1 MKPLGDIEVQ
11 WVYKNE
17 INSIIM
23 RKSSITVPLL
33 IIFSFFFSMNAFAQ
47 SQIEVTGKVLDA
59 TSGSPLEFATVIFID
74 ADNAMTNGGITDQD
88 GNFNIRVPAG
98 TYTIRYEFISFETKE
113 LKNQVISKSNNK
125 LPSVELA
132 LDSGILDE
140 VIIRAETTE
149 VQIHLDKKVY
159 NIGKDLTTSGA
170 TISDVLDNVP
180 SVSVDVEGAISL
192 RGNDNVRILINGK
205 PSALAGFDS
214 TDALR
219 QLPSEAIESVEVIT
233 SPSARYDAEGTAGI
247 INIILK
253 QENTI
258 GVNGSVRING
268 GDPLNGGVSTS
279 LNLRTN
285 KFNVFNNTGYRYREN
300 TGTSYSHNEYLDSNR
315 ERPFV
320 NEDGENNRWRRGFN
334 THLGVEYFLNDQSS
348 LTATGFYRMGNND
361 TRSTNLTEEFDR
373 DLILGKARTRE
384 NNTKNKDNNF
394 QFSLNYENRLD
405 KEGQKLTA
413 DFQYDRSK
421 GDNYSLIDEF
431 NTFPEELLPSEKIWD
446 LSTRNNFLTQVDYV
460 LPIGT
465 KQFEAGYRGDYSN
478 SVTDYQ
484 VDDQTD
490 AASDYVTNTDLSN
503 IFDYTQNTHAL
514 YTQYGDKFGDFSILL
529 GLRMEAT
536 ILKGKIDGEAENA
549 DIDYSIYDFDKDYLG
564 LFPTANINYELDEM
578 QSFSL
583 GYNRRINRPRRWFIN
598 PFPSR
603 SSESNIFQGN
613 PALDPAYSNTFD
625 LGYLKRWEKL
635 TFNASIYYQAEE
647 DSFEVISED
656 TGELTSN
663 GIPIIRS
670 IPINLSTNKRYGFE
684 ASFMYNPER
693 WLRFNGSFNLF
704 TFRTTGEFNG
714 VDYGAKDNSWF
725 SRLSTKV
732 TLPAK
737 IDWQTNA
744 FYRGARKNAQTE
756 VDGMFSLDMA
766 LSKDILDGNGTIGIN
781 ARDLLDSRKRKSFTT
796 TETFI
801 SDKEFSWMRRRIVV
815 SFTYRFNQ
823 SKQDMQRN
831 NRRQQGDNGDFEE
844 QGGF

>member
-1 MKPLGDIEVQ
+1 MKKHP
-11 WVYKNE
+11 
-17 INSIIM
+17 
-23 RKSSITVPLL
+23 TTFPLL
-33 IIFSFFFSMNAFAQ
+33 ILFSFFFSISSFAQ
-47 SQIEVTGKVLDA
+47 SQIEVTGKVIDDS
-59 TSGSPLEFATVIFID
+59 SGSPLEFATVIFID
-74 ADNAMTNGGITDQD
+74 SEDTMVNGGITNHD
-88 GNFNIRVPAG
+88 GEFNIKVPAG
-98 TYTIRYEFISFETKE
+98 TYTVRYEFISFETKE
-113 LKNQVISKSNNK
+113 LKNQIVSRSNRE
-125 LPSVELA
+125 LPTVRLA
-132 LDSGILDE
+132 LDASMLDE

-253 QENTI
+253 QENTLGI
-258 GVNGSVRING
+258 NGSVRVNG
-268 GDPLNGGVSTS
+268 GDPLNAGISTS
-279 LNLRTN
+279 LNLRTR
-285 KFNVFNNTGYRYREN
+285 KFNIFNNTGYNYREY
-300 TGTSYSHNEYLDSNR
+300 TGKSYSHNEYMDENR

-320 NEDGENNRWRRGFN
+320 NEDGENLRWRRGFN
-334 THLGVEYFLNDQSS
+334 THLGIEYFLNDQSS
-348 LTATGFYRMGNND
+348 LTASGFYRVGNND
-361 TRSTNLTEEFDR
+361 NRSINLTKEFDR
-373 DLILGKARTRE
+373 SNILGKERTRE
-384 NNTKNKDNNF
+384 ENGKNKDNNF

-405 KEGQKLTA
+405 KDGQKLTA

-421 GDNYSLIDEF
+421 RDGSSIIEEF
-431 NTFPEELLPSEKIWD
+431 NTFPEELLPGEKIWD
-446 LSTRNNFLTQVDYV
+446 LTTRDNFLAQVDYV
-460 LPIGT
+460 LPMGN
-465 KQFEAGYRGDYSN
+465 KQFEAGYRGDFSN

-484 VDDQTD
+484 VDDQTSPT
-490 AASDYVTNTDLSN
+490 SDYITNNDLSN

-514 YTQYGDKFGDFSILL
+514 YTQYGDRFGDFSVLL

-536 ILKGKIDGEAENA
+536 KLKGKIDGEE
-549 DIDYSIYDFDKDYLG
+549 DPSDVDYSIYDFDKDYIG
-564 LFPTANINYELDEM
+564 LFPTANINYEFDET

-625 LGYLKRWEKL
+625 LGYLKRWEKF
-635 TFNASIYYQAEE
+635 TFNASVYYQIED

-656 TGELTSN
+656 TGEVTSN
-663 GIPIIRS
+663 GIPIIRA

-714 VDYGAKDNSWF
+714 IDYGAKDNSWF
-725 SRLSTKV
+725 TRFSSKV

-744 FYRGARKNAQTE
+744 FYRGARKNSQTKT
-756 VDGMFSLDMA
+756 DGMFSLDMA
-766 LSKDILDGNGTIGIN
+766 LSKDVLNGNGTIGVN
-781 ARDLLDSRKRKSFTT
+781 ARDLLNTRKRKSYTV

-801 SDKEFSWMRRRIVV
+801 SDREFQWMPRSINV

-823 SKQDMQRN
+823 TKQDMQRN
-831 NRRQQGDNGDFEE
+831 NRRRNGDGGDFEE
-844 QGGF
+844 EGGF

>member
-1 MKPLGDIEVQ
+1 MKKHP
-11 WVYKNE
+11 
-17 INSIIM
+17 
-23 RKSSITVPLL
+23 TTFPLL
-33 IIFSFFFSMNAFAQ
+33 ILFSFFFSISSFAQ
-47 SQIEVTGKVLDA
+47 SQIEVTGKVIDDS
-59 TSGSPLEFATVIFID
+59 SGSPLEFATVIFID
-74 ADNAMTNGGITDQD
+74 SEDTMVNGGITNHD
-88 GNFNIRVPAG
+88 GEFNIKVPAG
-98 TYTIRYEFISFETKE
+98 TYTVRYEFISFETKE
-113 LKNQVISKSNNK
+113 LKNQIVSRSNRE
-125 LPSVELA
+125 LPTVRLA
-132 LDSGILDE
+132 LDASMLDE

-253 QENTI
+253 QENTLGI
-258 GVNGSVRING
+258 NGSVRVNG
-268 GDPLNGGVSTS
+268 GDPLNVGISTS
-279 LNLRTN
+279 LNLRTR
-285 KFNVFNNTGYRYREN
+285 KFNIFNNTGYNYREY
-300 TGTSYSHNEYLDSNR
+300 TGKSYSHNEYMDENR

-320 NEDGENNRWRRGFN
+320 NEDGENLRWRRGFN
-334 THLGVEYFLNDQSS
+334 THLGIEYFLNDQSS
-348 LTATGFYRMGNND
+348 LTASGFYRVGNND
-361 TRSTNLTEEFDR
+361 NRSINLTKEFDR
-373 DLILGKARTRE
+373 SNILGKERTRE
-384 NNTKNKDNNF
+384 ENGKNKDNNF

-405 KEGQKLTA
+405 KDGQKLTA

-421 GDNYSLIDEF
+421 RDGSSIIEEF
-431 NTFPEELLPSEKIWD
+431 NTFPEELLPGEKIWD
-446 LSTRNNFLTQVDYV
+446 LTTRDNFLAQVDYV
-460 LPIGT
+460 LPMGN
-465 KQFEAGYRGDYSN
+465 KQFEAGYRGDFSN

-484 VDDQTD
+484 VDDQTSPT
-490 AASDYVTNTDLSN
+490 SDYITNNDLSN

-514 YTQYGDKFGDFSILL
+514 YTQYGDRFGDFSVLL

-536 ILKGKIDGEAENA
+536 KLKGKIDGEE
-549 DIDYSIYDFDKDYLG
+549 DPSDVDYSIYDFDKDYIG
-564 LFPTANINYELDEM
+564 LFPTANINYEFDET

-625 LGYLKRWEKL
+625 LGYLKRWDKF
-635 TFNASIYYQAEE
+635 TFNASVYYQIED

-656 TGELTSN
+656 TGEVTSN
-663 GIPIIRS
+663 GIPIIRA

-714 VDYGAKDNSWF
+714 IDYGAKDNSWF
-725 SRLSTKV
+725 TRFSSKV

-744 FYRGARKNAQTE
+744 FYRGARKNSQTKT
-756 VDGMFSLDMA
+756 DGMFSLDMA
-766 LSKDILDGNGTIGIN
+766 LSKDVLNGNGTIGVN
-781 ARDLLDSRKRKSFTT
+781 ARDLLNTRKRKSYTV

-801 SDKEFSWMRRRIVV
+801 SDREFQWMPRSINV

-823 SKQDMQRN
+823 TKQDMQRN
-831 NRRQQGDNGDFEE
+831 NRRRNGDGGDFEE
-844 QGGF
+844 EGGF

>member
-1 MKPLGDIEVQ
+1 MKKHP
-11 WVYKNE
+11 
-17 INSIIM
+17 
-23 RKSSITVPLL
+23 TTFPLL
-33 IIFSFFFSMNAFAQ
+33 ILFSFFFSISSFAQ
-47 SQIEVTGKVLDA
+47 SQIEVTGKVIDDS
-59 TSGSPLEFATVIFID
+59 SGSPLEFATVIFID
-74 ADNAMTNGGITDQD
+74 SEDTMVNGGITNHD
-88 GNFNIRVPAG
+88 GEFNIKVPAG
-98 TYTIRYEFISFETKE
+98 TYTVRYEFISFETKE
-113 LKNQVISKSNNK
+113 LKNQIVSRSNRE
-125 LPSVELA
+125 LPTVRLA
-132 LDSGILDE
+132 LDASMLDE

-253 QENTI
+253 QENTLGI
-258 GVNGSVRING
+258 NGSVRVNG
-268 GDPLNGGVSTS
+268 GDPLNAGISTS
-279 LNLRTN
+279 LNLRTR
-285 KFNVFNNTGYRYREN
+285 KFNIFNNTGYNYREY
-300 TGTSYSHNEYLDSNR
+300 TGKSYSHNEYMDENR

-320 NEDGENNRWRRGFN
+320 NEDGENLRWRRGFN
-334 THLGVEYFLNDQSS
+334 THLGIEYFLNDQSS
-348 LTATGFYRMGNND
+348 LTASGFYRVGNND
-361 TRSTNLTEEFDR
+361 NRSINLTKEFDR
-373 DLILGKARTRE
+373 SNILGKERTRE
-384 NNTKNKDNNF
+384 ENGKNKDNNF

-405 KEGQKLTA
+405 KDGQKLTA

-421 GDNYSLIDEF
+421 RDGSSIIEEF
-431 NTFPEELLPSEKIWD
+431 NTFPEELLPGEKIWD
-446 LSTRNNFLTQVDYV
+446 LTTRDNFLAQVDYV
-460 LPIGT
+460 LPMGN
-465 KQFEAGYRGDYSN
+465 KQFEAGYRGDFSN

-484 VDDQTD
+484 VDDQTSPT
-490 AASDYVTNTDLSN
+490 SDYITNNDLSN

-514 YTQYGDKFGDFSILL
+514 YTQYGDRFGDFSVLL

-536 ILKGKIDGEAENA
+536 KLKGKIDGEE
-549 DIDYSIYDFDKDYLG
+549 DPSDVDYSIYDFDKDYIG
-564 LFPTANINYELDEM
+564 LFPTANINYEFDET

-635 TFNASIYYQAEE
+635 TINASVYYQIED

-656 TGELTSN
+656 TGEVTSN
-663 GIPIIRS
+663 GIPIIRA

-714 VDYGAKDNSWF
+714 IDYGAKDNSWF
-725 SRLSTKV
+725 TRFSSKV

-744 FYRGARKNAQTE
+744 FYRGARKNSQTKT
-756 VDGMFSLDMA
+756 DGMFSLDMA
-766 LSKDILDGNGTIGIN
+766 LSKDVLNGNGTIGVN
-781 ARDLLDSRKRKSFTT
+781 ARDLLNTRKRKSYTV

-801 SDKEFSWMRRRIVV
+801 SDREFQWMPRSINV

-823 SKQDMQRN
+823 TKQDMQRN
-831 NRRQQGDNGDFEE
+831 NRRRNGDGGDFEE
-844 QGGF
+844 EGGF

>member
-1 MKPLGDIEVQ
+1 MK
-11 WVYKNE
+11 
-17 INSIIM
+17 
-23 RKSSITVPLL
+23 KSPFTEPLL
-33 IIFSFFFSMNAFAQ
+33 ILFSFFLTITAFAQ
-47 SQIEVTGKVLDA
+47 SQIEATGKVLDA
-59 TSGSPLEFATVIFID
+59 SSGTPLEFATVVFID
-74 ADNAMTNGGITDQD
+74 ADNTMVNGGITDHE
-88 GNFNIRVPAG
+88 GKFNIKVPAG
-98 TYTIRYEFISFETKE
+98 TYTVRYEFISFETKE
-113 LKNQVISKSNNK
+113 LKNQVINKSNRE
-125 LPSVELA
+125 LPTVNLA
-132 LDSGILDE
+132 LDSGLLDE
-140 VIIRAETTE
+140 VVIRAETTE

-253 QENTI
+253 QENTLGI
-258 GVNGSVRING
+258 NGSVRVNG
-268 GDPLNGGVSTS
+268 GDPLNAGISTS

-285 KFNVFNNTGYRYREN
+285 KFNIFNNTGYRYRES
-300 TGTSYSHNEYLDSNR
+300 TGSSYSNNEYLNPDR

-320 NEDGENNRWRRGFN
+320 NEDGENLRWRRGFN
-334 THLGVEYFLNDQSS
+334 THLGIEYFLNDQSS
-348 LTATGFYRMGNND
+348 LTASGFLRIGNND
-361 TRSTNLTEEFDR
+361 NRNTNLTEEFDR
-373 DLILGKARTRE
+373 SHTLRKARTRE
-384 NNTKNKDNNF
+384 ENGKNKDNNV

-405 KEGQKLTA
+405 DNGQKLTA

-421 GDNYSLIDEF
+421 RDGRSTIEEY
-431 NTFPEELLPSEKIWD
+431 NTLPEELLPGEKIWD
-446 LSTRNNFLTQVDYV
+446 FSTRDNFLIQVDYV
-460 LPIGT
+460 LPIGD
-465 KQFEAGYRGDYSN
+465 KQFEAGYRSDLSN

-484 VDDQTD
+484 VDDQTSPT
-490 AASDYVTNTDLSN
+490 SDYITNNDLSN

-514 YTQYGDKFGDFSILL
+514 YTQYGDRFGDFSVLL

-536 ILKGKIDGEAENA
+536 KLKGEIDGAA
-549 DIDYSIYDFDKDYLG
+549 DASDVDYSIYDFDKDYIG
-564 LFPTANINYELDEM
+564 LFPTANINYEIDEM

-613 PALDPAYSNTFD
+613 PGLDPAYSNTFD
-625 LGYLKRWEKL
+625 LGYLKRWEKF
-635 TFNASIYYQAEE
+635 TFNASIYYQVEE

-663 GIPIIRS
+663 GIPIIRA
-670 IPINLSTNKRYGFE
+670 IPINLSTNKRYGVE

-704 TFRTTGEFNG
+704 TFNTTGEFNG

-725 SRLSTKV
+725 TRFSSKV
-732 TLPAK
+732 TLPGK

-744 FYRGARKNAQTE
+744 FYRGKRKNSQTE
-756 VDGMFSLDMA
+756 TDGMFSLDMA
-766 LSKDILDGNGTIGIN
+766 LSKDVFDGNGTVGVN
-781 ARDLLDSRKRKSFTT
+781 VRDLLDTRKRKSYTVS
-796 TETFI
+796 ETFI
-801 SDKEFSWMRRRIVV
+801 RDSERQWMPRSINV

-823 SKQDMQRN
+823 SKQDMQRSS
-831 NRRQQGDNGDFEE
+831 RRQNGANGDFEE
-844 QGGF
+844 EGGF

>member
-1 MKPLGDIEVQ
+1 MKKHP
-11 WVYKNE
+11 
-17 INSIIM
+17 
-23 RKSSITVPLL
+23 TTFPLL
-33 IIFSFFFSMNAFAQ
+33 ILFSFFFSISSFAQ
-47 SQIEVTGKVLDA
+47 SQIEVTGKVIDDS
-59 TSGSPLEFATVIFID
+59 SGSPLEFATVIFID
-74 ADNAMTNGGITDQD
+74 SEDTMVNGGITNHE
-88 GNFNIRVPAG
+88 GEFNIKVPAG
-98 TYTIRYEFISFETKE
+98 TYTVRYEFISFETKE
-113 LKNQVISKSNNK
+113 LKNQIVSRSNRE
-125 LPSVELA
+125 LPTVRLA
-132 LDSGILDE
+132 LDASMLDE

-253 QENTI
+253 QENTLGI
-258 GVNGSVRING
+258 NGSVRVNG
-268 GDPLNGGVSTS
+268 GDPLNAGISTS
-279 LNLRTN
+279 LNLRTR
-285 KFNVFNNTGYRYREN
+285 KFNIFNNTGYNYREY
-300 TGTSYSHNEYLDSNR
+300 TGKSYSHNEYMDENR

-320 NEDGENNRWRRGFN
+320 NEDGENLRWRRGFN
-334 THLGVEYFLNDQSS
+334 THLGIEYFLNDQSS
-348 LTATGFYRMGNND
+348 LTASGFYRVGNND
-361 TRSTNLTEEFDR
+361 NRSINLTKEFDR
-373 DLILGKARTRE
+373 SNILGKERTRE
-384 NNTKNKDNNF
+384 ENGKNKDNNF

-405 KEGQKLTA
+405 KDGQKLTA

-421 GDNYSLIDEF
+421 RDGSSIIEEF
-431 NTFPEELLPSEKIWD
+431 NTFPEELLPGEKIWD
-446 LSTRNNFLTQVDYV
+446 LTTRDNFLAQVDYV
-460 LPIGT
+460 LPMGN
-465 KQFEAGYRGDYSN
+465 KQFEAGYRGDFSN

-484 VDDQTD
+484 VDDQTSPT
-490 AASDYVTNTDLSN
+490 SDYITNNDLSN

-514 YTQYGDKFGDFSILL
+514 YTQYGDRFGDFSVLL

-536 ILKGKIDGEAENA
+536 KLKGKIDGEE
-549 DIDYSIYDFDKDYLG
+549 DPSDVDYSIYDFDKDYIG
-564 LFPTANINYELDEM
+564 LFPTANINYEFDET

-635 TFNASIYYQAEE
+635 TINASVYYQIED

-656 TGELTSN
+656 TGEVTSN
-663 GIPIIRS
+663 GIPIIRA

-714 VDYGAKDNSWF
+714 IDYGAKDNSWF
-725 SRLSTKV
+725 TRFSSKV

-744 FYRGARKNAQTE
+744 FYRGARKNSQTKT
-756 VDGMFSLDMA
+756 DGMFSLDMA
-766 LSKDILDGNGTIGIN
+766 LSKDVLNGNGTIGVN
-781 ARDLLDSRKRKSFTT
+781 ARDLLNTRKRKSYTV

-801 SDKEFSWMRRRIVV
+801 SDREFQWMPRSINV

-823 SKQDMQRN
+823 TKQDMQRN
-831 NRRQQGDNGDFEE
+831 NRRRNGDGGDFEE
-844 QGGF
+844 EGGF

>member
-1 MKPLGDIEVQ
+1 MK
-11 WVYKNE
+11 
-17 INSIIM
+17 
-23 RKSSITVPLL
+23 KSPFTEPLL
-33 IIFSFFFSMNAFAQ
+33 ILFSFFLSISVFAQ
-47 SQIEVTGKVLDA
+47 NQIETTGKVLDA
-59 TSGSPLEFATVIFID
+59 SSGSPLEFATVVFID
-74 ADNAMTNGGITDQD
+74 SDNNMVNGGITNHE
-88 GNFNIRVPAG
+88 GAFNIKVPAG
-98 TYTIRYEFISFETKE
+98 TYTVRYEFISFETKE
-113 LKNQVISKSNNK
+113 LKNQVINK
-125 LPSVELA
+125 YNRELPTVTLA
-132 LDSGILDE
+132 LDSGLLDE
-140 VIIRAETTE
+140 VVIRAETTE

-253 QENTI
+253 QENTL
-258 GVNGSVRING
+258 GVNGSVRVNA
-268 GDPLNGGVSTS
+268 GDPLNAGVSTS
-279 LNLRTN
+279 LNLRAN
-285 KFNVFNNTGYRYREN
+285 KFNIFNNTGYNYRES
-300 TGTSYSHNEYLDSNR
+300 TGESYTFNEYLDANR
-315 ERPFV
+315 DRPFV
-320 NEDGENNRWRRGFN
+320 NEEGENLRWRRGFN
-334 THLGVEYFLNDQSS
+334 THLGVEYFINDQSS
-348 LTATGFYRMGNND
+348 ITAAGFLRIGNND
-361 TRSTNLTEEFDR
+361 NRSTNLTEEFDR
-373 DLILGKARTRE
+373 NQNLGKARTRE
-384 NNTKNKDNNF
+384 ENGKNKDNNM
-394 QFSLNYENRLD
+394 QFSLNYQNRLD
-405 KEGQKLTA
+405 EEGQKLTA

-421 GDNYSLIDEF
+421 RDGRSIIEEY
-431 NTFPEELLPSEKIWD
+431 NTLPEELLPGERIND
-446 LSTRNNFLTQVDYV
+446 LNTRDNFLVQVDYV
-460 LPIGT
+460 LPIGD
-465 KQFEAGYRGDYSN
+465 KQFEAGYRGDFSN

-484 VDDQTD
+484 VDDQTSPT
-490 AASDYVTNTDLSN
+490 SDYITNNDLSN

-514 YTQYGDKFGDFSILL
+514 YTQYGDRFGDFSVLL

-536 ILKGKIDGEAENA
+536 KLKGEIDGEADA
-549 DIDYSIYDFDKDYLG
+549 SDVDYSVYDFDKDYLG
-564 LFPTANINYELDEM
+564 LFPTVNINYEIDET
-578 QSFSL
+578 QSFAL

-613 PALDPAYSNTFD
+613 PSLDPAYSNTFD
-625 LGYLKRWEKL
+625 IGYLKRWEKF
-635 TFNASIYYQAEE
+635 TFNASVYYQVED

-656 TGELTSN
+656 TGEVTSN
-663 GIPIIRS
+663 GIPIIRA

-704 TFRTTGEFNG
+704 TFQTEGDFNG
-714 VDYGAKDNSWF
+714 IDYGAKDNSWF
-725 SRLSTKV
+725 TRLSSKV
-732 TLPAK
+732 TLPGK

-756 VDGMFSLDMA
+756 TDGMFSLDMA
-766 LSKDILDGNGTIGIN
+766 LSKDVLNGNGTIGIN
-781 ARDLLDSRKRKSFTT
+781 ARDLLDTRKRKSYTV

-801 SDKEFSWMRRRIVV
+801 SDREFRWMPRSINV

-823 SKQDMQRN
+823 SKQDMQRSS
-831 NRRQQGDNGDFEE
+831 RRQNGVNGDFEE
-844 QGGF
+844 EGGF

>member
-1 MKPLGDIEVQ
+1 
-11 WVYKNE
+11 
-17 INSIIM
+17 M
-23 RKSSITVPLL
+23 RKHPITIPLL
-33 IIFSFFFSMNAFAQ
+33 ILFSFFFSISSFAQ
-47 SQIEVTGKVLDA
+47 SQIEVTGKVIDDS
-59 TSGSPLEFATVIFID
+59 SGSPLEFATVIFID
-74 ADNAMTNGGITDQD
+74 SGDTMVNGGITNHD
-88 GNFNIRVPAG
+88 GEFNIKVPAG
-98 TYTIRYEFISFETKE
+98 TYTVRYEFISFETKE
-113 LKNQVISKSNNK
+113 LKNQVISRSNRE
-125 LPSVELA
+125 LPTVRLA
-132 LDSGILDE
+132 LDASMLDE

-253 QENTI
+253 QESTLGI
-258 GVNGSVRING
+258 NGSVRVNG
-268 GDPLNGGVSTS
+268 GDPLNAGISTS
-279 LNLRTN
+279 LNLRTS
-285 KFNVFNNTGYRYREN
+285 KFNIFNNTGYNYREY
-300 TGTSYSHNEYLDSNR
+300 TGKSYSHNEYLDENR

-320 NEDGENNRWRRGFN
+320 NEDGENLRWHRGFN
-334 THLGVEYFLNDQSS
+334 THLGIEYFLNDQSS
-348 LTATGFYRMGNND
+348 LTASGFYRVGNND
-361 TRSTNLTEEFDR
+361 NRSINLTKEFDR
-373 DLILGKARTRE
+373 SNILGKERTRE
-384 NNTKNKDNNF
+384 ENGKNKDNNF

-405 KEGQKLTA
+405 KDGQKLTA

-421 GDNYSLIDEF
+421 RDGSSIIEEL
-431 NTFPEELLPSEKIWD
+431 NTFPEELLPGEKIWD
-446 LSTRNNFLTQVDYV
+446 LTTRDNFLAQVDYV
-460 LPIGT
+460 LPMGN
-465 KQFEAGYRGDYSN
+465 KQFEAGYRGDFSN

-484 VDDQTD
+484 VDDQTSPT
-490 AASDYVTNTDLSN
+490 SDYITNNDLSN

-514 YTQYGDKFGDFSILL
+514 YTQYGDRFGDFSVLL

-536 ILKGKIDGEAENA
+536 KLKGKIDGEE
-549 DIDYSIYDFDKDYLG
+549 DPSDVDYSIYDFDKDYIG
-564 LFPTANINYELDEM
+564 LFPTANINYELDET

-625 LGYLKRWEKL
+625 LGYLKRWKKL
-635 TFNASIYYQAEE
+635 TINASVYYQIED

-656 TGELTSN
+656 TGEVTSN
-663 GIPIIRS
+663 GIPIIRA

-714 VDYGAKDNSWF
+714 IDYGAKDNSWF
-725 SRLSTKV
+725 TRFSSKV

-744 FYRGARKNAQTE
+744 FYRGARKNSQTKT
-756 VDGMFSLDMA
+756 DGMFSLDMA
-766 LSKDILDGNGTIGIN
+766 LSKDVLNGNGTIGVN
-781 ARDLLDSRKRKSFTT
+781 ARDLLNTRKRKSYTV

-801 SDKEFSWMRRRIVV
+801 SDREFQWMPRSINV

-823 SKQDMQRN
+823 TKQDMQRN
-831 NRRQQGDNGDFEE
+831 NRRRNGDGGDFEE
-844 QGGF
+844 EGGF